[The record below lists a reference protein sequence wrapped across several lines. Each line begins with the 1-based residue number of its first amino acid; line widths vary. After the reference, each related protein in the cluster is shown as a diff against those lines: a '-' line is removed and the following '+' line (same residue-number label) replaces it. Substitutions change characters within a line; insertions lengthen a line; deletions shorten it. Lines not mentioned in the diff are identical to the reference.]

1 MSYQVLARKW
11 RPNSFAEVV
20 GQEHVV
26 KALSNALDSNKIHQA
41 YLFSG
46 TRGVGKTTLGRIL
59 TKCLNCEK
67 GLKSSPCH
75 KCQACESINEG
86 RFIDFQEVDAAS
98 RRGVE
103 ETQQL
108 LETVMHMPG
117 SSRYKVYLID
127 EVHML
132 SKHSFN
138 ALLKTLEEPPPHVV
152 FILATT
158 EPEKVPATVLSRC
171 LQFHLKNLTPSQL
184 SERLEEVL
192 SEENVKYDAESINQ
206 ISRAGRGSLLSLIH
220 I

>member
-67 GLKSSPCH
+67 GLKSSPCN

-103 ETQQL
+103 ET
-108 LETVMHMPG
+108 
-117 SSRYKVYLID
+117 
-127 EVHML
+127 
-132 SKHSFN
+132 
-138 ALLKTLEEPPPHVV
+138 
-152 FILATT
+152 
-158 EPEKVPATVLSRC
+158 
-171 LQFHLKNLTPSQL
+171 
-184 SERLEEVL
+184 
-192 SEENVKYDAESINQ
+192 
-206 ISRAGRGSLLSLIH
+206 
-220 I
+220 